1 MTPGIEINEKLW
13 QLVWQSGRKKS
24 MAINVLIL
32 VGLKRYPG
40 AGS

>member
-13 QLVWQSGRKKS
+13 QLVWLGGGGDA
-24 MAINVLIL
+24 AINVLIL